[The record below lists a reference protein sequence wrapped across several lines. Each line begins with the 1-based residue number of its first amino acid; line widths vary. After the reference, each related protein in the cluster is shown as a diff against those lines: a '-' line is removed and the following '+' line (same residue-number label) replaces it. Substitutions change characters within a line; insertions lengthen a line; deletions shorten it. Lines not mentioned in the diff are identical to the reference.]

1 MQNPMTTDERR
12 GATSASNA
20 EADLNCPGRHLAQA
34 GLPDTSSEYAEGGT
48 SVHDALAANDPANL
62 TPEQRETYDRCLELQ
77 ARLVTDF
84 FGEAD
89 AAKAKAWSEDPA
101 NPDASRIW
109 IRFKVGDREY
119 EHSCRPD
126 RFWRLGNRALILEW
140 KTLYGDVPVSARNLQ
155 LRDQQVL
162 IRGHFLIPG
171 EIGVAVIQPNVT
183 MKPEVC
189 VYTPQDSQTAYRQ
202 MCARIIASN
211 DPASPRVPGEVQCRY
226 CKARNGG
233 RCLEYQRYAGAMVPG
248 MLNLLD
254 VPASAWTPEQRAMFM
269 DRASVAQKWLDECR
283 QAIKDGL
290 EKDPLFAPGWG
301 LHPGNVLKEITNA
314 LLAFERFAALGG
326 TREQFLDCVKVGR
339 TRLKTA
345 IGEVTGTKGKALDTA
360 LAQLCEGIVTE
371 KQTAAW
377 IVRLQEGGK

>member
-20 EADLNCPGRHLAQA
+20 EADLNCPGRHLAQR
-34 GLPDTSSEYAEGGT
+34 GLPDFESEYAEVGT
-48 SVHDALAANDPANL
+48 SVHDALATNDPSKL
-62 TPEQRETYDRCLELQ
+62 TAEQRETYDRCLELQ
-77 ARLVTDF
+77 GRLVADF
-84 FGEAD
+84 FGEEN
-89 AAKAKAWSEDPA
+89 AALAKPWSEDPA
-101 NPDASRIW
+101 NPEASRLW
-109 IRFKVGDREY
+109 VRFKANGQEY

-126 RFWRLGNRALILEW
+126 RFWRLGDRALILEW
-140 KTLYGDVPVSARNLQ
+140 KTLYGEVLASPQNLQ
-155 LRDQQVL
+155 LRDQQVI

-183 MKPEVC
+183 MKPHVC
-189 VYTPQDSQTAYRQ
+189 VYTAADSQRAFGE
-202 MCARIIASN
+202 MCARIVASN

-226 CKARNGG
+226 CRARNGG
-233 RCLEYQRYAGAMVPG
+233 RCLEYQRYAGSMVPG

-254 VPASAWTPEQRAMFM
+254 VPAAAWTPEQRSMFLN
-269 DRASVAQKWLDECR
+269 RAGVAQKWLDECR
-283 QAIKDGL
+283 QAIKEGL
-290 EKDPLFAPGWG
+290 EKDPAFAPGWG
-301 LHPGNVLKEITNA
+301 LRPGNVLKEITNA

-371 KQTAAW
+371 KQTAPF
-377 IVRLQEGGK
+377 IVQIAEGKK